1 MDLKFALATV
11 KRDWPAECVDV
22 RFTFERMDNSY
33 ATVTADAKALYKDWF
48 SDCRMCPE
56 NGEYVHGVTI
66 GTPDG
71 KVYLVDNIELTFEE
85 LMEALKTFFFKGP
98 SVADLSDDGVFRCCI
113 CGEELV
119 CNDTGEMPS
128 LCPNCGVMVEY
139 PTPCIEMEGV

>member
-1 MDLKFALATV
+1 MELKLALATV
-11 KRDWPAECVDV
+11 KPHWSAESVDV

-71 KVYLVDNIELTFEE
+71 KVYLVDDIELTFEE
-85 LMEALKTFFFKGP
+85 LMEALASYFFRGP
-98 SVADLSDDGVFRCCI
+98 SVADRTDDGVFPLRH
-113 CGEELV
+113 LW
-119 CNDTGEMPS
+119 
-128 LCPNCGVMVEY
+128 
-139 PTPCIEMEGV
+139 

>member
-1 MDLKFALATV
+1 
-11 KRDWPAECVDV
+11 
-22 RFTFERMDNSY
+22 MDNSY
-33 ATVTADAKALYKDWF
+33 ATVTADAKALYKNRF

-85 LMEALKTFFFKGP
+85 LMEALKTVFFKGP

-119 CNDTGEMPS
+119 CNDAGEMPS
-128 LCPNCGVMVEY
+128 LCPNCGMTVKY

>member
-1 MDLKFALATV
+1 MDLKFALDTV

-85 LMEALKTFFFKGP
+85 LMEALKTFFFKWP
-98 SVADLSDDGVFRCCI
+98 SVADLSDDGVFR
-113 CGEELV
+113 
-119 CNDTGEMPS
+119 
-128 LCPNCGVMVEY
+128 
-139 PTPCIEMEGV
+139 

>member
-1 MDLKFALATV
+1 MDLKFALDTV
-11 KRDWPAECVDV
+11 KRDWPTECVDV

-85 LMEALKTFFFKGP
+85 LMEALKTFFFKWP

-119 CNDTGEMPS
+119 CNDAGEMPS
-128 LCPNCGVMVEY
+128 LCPNCGVTVEY

>member
-1 MDLKFALATV
+1 MDLKFALDTV

-71 KVYLVDNIELTFEE
+71 KVYLVDNIELTFE
-85 LMEALKTFFFKGP
+85 
-98 SVADLSDDGVFRCCI
+98 
-113 CGEELV
+113 
-119 CNDTGEMPS
+119 
-128 LCPNCGVMVEY
+128 
-139 PTPCIEMEGV
+139 

>member
-56 NGEYVHGVTI
+56 DRNRQRR
-66 GTPDG
+66 PPARKRDG
-71 KVYLVDNIELTFEE
+71 QRAERDV
-85 LMEALKTFFFKGP
+85 AQP
-98 SVADLSDDGVFRCCI
+98 VADHRIPLEHQRHTQQRRAQRDKDAHDEGADDEWVGKHLQQQAHAVS
-113 CGEELV
+113 
-119 CNDTGEMPS
+119 P
-128 LCPNCGVMVEY
+128 PNRL
-139 PTPCIEMEGV
+139 P

>member
-1 MDLKFALATV
+1 
-11 KRDWPAECVDV
+11 
-22 RFTFERMDNSY
+22 MDNSY

-85 LMEALKTFFFKGP
+85 LMEALKTFFFKWP

-119 CNDTGEMPS
+119 CNDAGEMPS
-128 LCPNCGVMVEY
+128 LCPNCGVTVEY

>member
-85 LMEALKTFFFKGP
+85 LMEALKTVSSRG
-98 SVADLSDDGVFRCCI
+98 L
-113 CGEELV
+113 
-119 CNDTGEMPS
+119 PS
-128 LCPNCGVMVEY
+128 LTSATMAFSAAVSAERSWCVTMPAKCPLFAQTVA
-139 PTPCIEMEGV
+139 

>member
-1 MDLKFALATV
+1 MDLKFALDTV

-48 SDCRMCPE
+48 CDCRMCPE
-56 NGEYVHGVTI
+56 NGEYVYGVTI

-85 LMEALKTFFFKGP
+85 LMEALKTFFFKWP
-98 SVADLSDDGVFRCCI
+98 SVADLSDDGVF
-113 CGEELV
+113 
-119 CNDTGEMPS
+119 S
-128 LCPNCGVMVEY
+128 LLYLRRGAGV
-139 PTPCIEMEGV
+139 